1 MFDIAPTELLVCAI
15 VALVVIGPK
24 DLPKALRVVGNWVA
38 KIRGYARHFR
48 SGVDAMIRESELAD
62 LEKQWAEQNAKIMAE
77 YPTTPAMVEDVAP
90 SVVETAVVETAP
102 AMEPLFAPPSE
113 AAPVPEGKPS
123 KAKVAKPRASRA
135 QPSKSKPKT
144 GSAKL

>member
-77 YPTTPAMVEDVAP
+77 YPTAPAEVPAEVEEVTNISA
-90 SVVETAVVETAP
+90 EAVP
-102 AMEPLFAPPSE
+102 AMEPLSGPAAAKKTAP
-113 AAPVPEGKPS
+113 KP
-123 KAKVAKPRASRA
+123 AAKPRPASKA
-135 QPSKSKPKT
+135 TPKAAAKAKAKAPKS
-144 GSAKL
+144 